1 MRRLKALLIA
11 AWALPLAFLSAIPGA
26 AQTNPVGAFDFS
38 ASVESLAAAAESGAG
53 LPAGRY
59 VLLTGTVRSSSAGE
73 GGAFSVRVELAA
85 GQWIGTSRIVLRTVA
100 VDFSGDS
107 YRALVD
113 RDSPSFLRPGSTVLV
128 VARVAGVGTGA
139 EGGRMALL
147 EGVHVRRLDSL

>member
-11 AWALPLAFLSAIPGA
+11 VWVLPLAFLSAIPGA
-26 AQTNPVGAFDFS
+26 AQACPGGAFDFS
-38 ASVESLAAAAESGAG
+38 ASVESLAEAAETGAG

-59 VLLTGTVRSSSAGE
+59 VLLTGIVRSAAAGE
-73 GGAFSVRVELAA
+73 GGGFVVRVELAA

-100 VDFSGDS
+100 VDFSGDV

-128 VARVAGVGTGA
+128 VARVVGVGTGA

-147 EGVHVRRLDSL
+147 EGVHVRRL